1 MKEPLLLWG
10 GVDIDSSLYEEPR
23 HPKTQIPNRERD
35 LEELDKIK
43 TAVRLKVPIVGICRG
58 AQLLC
63 VYHGGRLYQHT
74 KPHKQNHAIETKDGR
89 IFNSVT
95 SDHHQIMIPSEKGE
109 VVGWNPSMVEVF
121 RPDMTSYY
129 IPHSPE
135 IVWFEETKSI
145 AIQPHP
151 EWERGKTPFVQWINK
166 FLYEKGIKYE
176 F

>member
-35 LEELDKIK
+35 FEELDKIK

-63 VYHGGRLYQHT
+63 VYHGGRLHQHT
-74 KPHKQNHAIETKDGR
+74 EPILQNHAIETKEGLLFR
-89 IFNSVT
+89 NVA
-95 SDHHQIMIPSEKGE
+95 SDHHQIMIPPEGGE
-109 VVGWNPSMVEVF
+109 TIAWNPFDVKIF
-121 RPDMTSYY
+121 QPDMTFYPLS
-129 IPHSPE
+129 PTPE
-135 IVWFEETKSI
+135 IVWFEETKSL

-151 EWERGKTPFVQWINK
+151 EWEQEKTPFVHWINK